1 MKSGALSGFIDVARK
16 SPTKKRVLCAGKTY
30 AQIKQVS
37 PYMGE
42 ITFTHI
48 RDDHAAMVDISGKDV
63 TPRHAVA
70 TGRIKLRRE
79 TIAAISAGRIEKGN
93 VLATARIAAITAIKE
108 TSRIIPMCH
117 QIPITGIDVDFEVVG
132 GADCDD
138 GADDAD
144 GSDVANTIS
153 ALVTVASVGR
163 TGVEMEALCGV
174 SVALLT
180 IWDMVKSAEKDES
193 GNYPDTAISGIGVLE
208 KVKY

>member
-1 MKSGALSGFIDVARK
+1 
-16 SPTKKRVLCAGKTY
+16 
-30 AQIKQVS
+30 
-37 PYMGE
+37 MGE

-63 TPRHAVA
+63 ILRRAVA

-79 TIAAISAGRIEKGN
+79 TIAAISAGSVEKGN

-132 GADCDD
+132 GTGDAGDVVDTGDTDAADSSD
-138 GADDAD
+138 GAN
-144 GSDVANTIS
+144 VIS
-153 ALVTVASVGR
+153 AVVTVASVGR

-193 GNYPDTAISGIGVLE
+193 GNYPDTAISGIRVLE